1 MTTRD
6 MEAGPFPLSAAQR
19 GIWFAQQ
26 VAGSVPISMA
36 QYIEIIGDI
45 DLDAMIAASCRAGRE
60 FGTGYLRLIEIDGT
74 PYQTVDPTMET
85 EPAIIDLRAKPD
97 PMRAAREWMR
107 ADYTAPLDLLRD
119 RLVKGAGLRI
129 GDDTW
134 LWYCRI
140 HHIALDGY
148 AAATMVGRV
157 AELYTAAVNGTPEP
171 LSRAQCLTDIVAA
184 DAAYRDSERFH
195 ADGAYWAQ
203 RLDRAPAAVS
213 LSGAVA
219 VADAHP
225 LLVSATL
232 PEETAELLE
241 SVARAANSSPAPVL
255 VAAFAAYLSRVTS
268 GTRDSETDDVLLS
281 LPVSARTTA
290 ALRHSGG
297 MVANVVPLRI
307 AIDEEITVGAAI
319 RATQH
324 ELTGALR
331 RQRYR
336 QEDIFRDLGYAS
348 DQVASFGPS
357 VNIMALDTRV
367 VLGEA
372 VGRLRVLTSGI
383 IDDLFVNL
391 YPGIGGEST
400 NIDFQANPNLYTE
413 AELARH
419 HRRFVGYLHRFLAA
433 GPQRPVSSVE
443 LLDPGEYAELTPVR
457 GADPVAPQ
465 SFPEL
470 LALGVRRNP
479 HGAAVV
485 SDETQLTYTELD
497 AQSTR
502 LARLLIARGA
512 GPERAVAIVIGRSVQ
527 SVLAVWA
534 VAKTGAAFVPID
546 PMLPADRIAHMLADC
561 GAVIGL
567 TVTESQAGL
576 PVGID
581 WLVLDDARVET
592 LCARQVA
599 APITD
604 TDRRAPIRLDNTVY
618 VIYTSGS
625 TGLPKGVAVSH
636 RGLATLVAESGRALD
651 IDATSRL
658 GHADSPSFDSAIEEL
673 LVAFAWGVTSV
684 IVPPH
689 TYAGPE
695 FAAVLRSNTVTQL
708 SIAPAVLASIDP
720 DEVPT
725 LRAVVVGGDT
735 CPVDL
740 VSRWASRA
748 HLVNS
753 YGPTEATVA
762 ATMSDRLRPDA
773 PITIGGLMPG
783 MTAVI
788 LDRRLRPVPV
798 GAAGELYLTGPGLAR
813 GYLGRF
819 ALTASRFVAGP
830 FAVPGTR
837 MYRTGDMVRWA
848 DHGLGLELEFLG
860 RSDLQVQIRGLRI
873 EPGEVDSCLERHAEV
888 AMAVTV
894 PATTPAGGT
903 VLVSYV
909 APKPDTAPDPVELK
923 IFVADFLPEYMVPSA
938 VVLLAALPLTTAG
951 KVDRAALPAPDFDA
965 REQVSRP
972 PATPREHLLARLFAE
987 VLRLDEVGAEQSFF
1001 ALGGDSIVSVQLVA
1015 RANAAGLVFTAR
1027 DVFERKTV
1035 AGLAAVATE
1044 VAGAAPILEELP
1056 GGGIGVITPMPIAEE
1071 VLAHG
1076 SFDRFAQAVLVEL
1089 PPGID
1094 RATLTATL
1102 QAVIDHHDMLRSR
1115 LDRTGETWTM
1125 VTRPA
1130 GTVRAESV
1138 LRHSCIDA
1146 VVDRAAYDRGPAAA
1160 LDGVAVREVP
1170 TSREVLPSLGI
1181 SRRSGEDSGEHATQ
1195 DTAAGDDSWAA
1206 HELQIAADELDP
1218 ASGEML
1224 RVVWLERGGDRPDS
1238 LWLVLHHLVV
1248 DGVSWRIILPDL
1260 AHAWAQLIA
1269 GQRPTLEPVGTSLR
1283 RWARALADEAV
1294 HRARV
1299 AELPFWQKILDLPN
1313 ADLDVRQLDSVRDTA
1328 ATMGRIDIRV
1338 PADITAAV
1346 LGTAVE
1352 RFHGG
1357 ANDVLLTALA
1367 LAVSRWRA
1375 ERGAVKTARTLVALE
1390 GHGREGDA
1398 THNAASRGGAGSAPG
1413 TSADPRDAAASPAV
1427 AQGDTPAPRADLART
1442 VGWFTTVFPVGLDLS
1457 GIDID
1462 DAFAG
1467 GSHAGRAIK
1476 QIKEQLRA
1484 VPDNGIGYG
1493 LLRHLNPVTATVLA
1507 DRPAPQIGFNYL
1519 GRVPTQGLSGP
1530 WLPRPATSGSGAPF
1544 AVTQDD
1550 AMPLPAMVDVNALS
1564 DGDEIAA
1571 TWTFA
1576 AEILHIDEVEALA
1589 YLWVEALGALARHGE
1604 KAEAGGHTPSDFP
1617 LAATTQRDIDGWER
1631 HYPALVDVW
1640 PLSPLQFGLYFHA
1653 CFDNGV
1659 DDYVMQPVLS
1669 LAGTVDDDRLRRAA
1683 AALLARH
1690 DSLRTAFVATDGGPR
1705 QLVVG
1710 SAEIDWRTTDLAWL
1724 PEDAAHAEYERLV
1737 AEDATMRFDLAHPPL
1752 LRLHLIR
1759 LGAETYRLLLTNHH
1773 ILLDGWST
1781 PLLVRELLTLYA
1793 TDGDTRGLPAAP
1805 SYRDFLA
1812 WLAAQDA
1819 EATRNAWAHA
1829 LAGIDAP
1836 TLAAA
1841 AGPPAAAPGQVSREI
1856 DIRTVAGLQEL
1867 SRTLGV
1873 TVNTTVQAAWALILR
1888 ARTGREDVVFG
1899 TTVSGRPPQLADVE
1913 STIGLFINTVPV
1925 RVRLDPGL
1933 TIAELLRRIQSEQAA
1948 LLDHHH
1954 AGLVDIHNVVGNRE
1968 LFDTATVF
1976 ESYPLDRQALAEMP
1990 DIAGM
1995 RVLDVTAT
2003 DSTPYPL
2010 CLQVLPRRTHHADGK
2025 RTETLQVTL
2034 KYRSGVMDTP
2044 EAVGLLDHF
2053 EALLAHLVTATET
2066 KLAALHPAATVAV
2079 VSGPPAPEP
2088 QTLPAILDTVATG
2101 SPEAIALS
2109 CNGIHLTYRE
2119 LDLRSNQLA
2128 RLLLEHGAGP
2138 DSRVLLALARS
2149 VESVVSVWAVAKTGA
2164 AFVPLD
2170 PGHPADRI
2178 AYVVADAGAE
2188 LGLTTTGCRANL
2200 PDAVDWLQLDDPAT
2214 VAASVTRSTAPIT
2227 DSERGGGIHPDQAA
2241 YLIYT
2246 SGSTGTPKA
2255 VQIGHRGIAGVVAAQ
2270 QESLLVDSAASVL
2283 HVASPSFDASMFEL
2297 LMAHGSGGR
2306 MVVARPD
2313 VYADAALEDLL
2324 RDENVSH
2331 MVITP
2336 SVLATLEPTNLPD
2349 LQVLAVAGEA
2359 CGPELVAEWAT
2370 GRRMLNLYGPS
2381 EFTIWATGSE
2391 QLAADEPVTI
2401 GAPIC
2406 GATAL
2411 VLDSWLQPVP
2421 AGTVGELWLAGAA
2434 LALGYLDRYGLTA
2447 TRFVA
2452 NPFDKAGG
2460 RMYRTGDLV
2469 RWSADARTLEY
2480 VGRTDFQVKIRGLRV
2495 ELGEIDS
2502 ALTGLPDIEFAITTG
2517 QEGPAGATVLV
2528 SYVLPRDGVRLDI
2541 DGVRGRIAS
2550 ALPASMVPAVIVPLD
2565 SIPMTPVGKLD
2576 RVALPAPDLR
2586 AGLRRAYRAPRSDR
2600 ERTIIDVFEKVLD
2613 IEGIG
2618 IDDSFFDLGGNS
2630 LLATKAVS
2638 RLETALCEVAQHAD
2652 AAPDELGETEDT
2664 GTAPNNAV
2672 VQHSSLR
2679 LRDLFEAPNAVGL
2692 AARAVA
2698 NGPVRPRLRAYDRN
2712 GPVPLSLAQQRMW
2725 LLNRLDT
2732 SSGDY
2737 NMPVAIQ
2744 LSGVLDVHAMQA
2756 AVGDLIARHEVLRTI
2771 YPESAAGPV
2780 QVVLD
2785 AEETVPELVVEDIAE
2800 NAVVQRIREIAARPF
2815 DVTAE
2820 VPVRG
2825 AVLRV
2830 TGRHTASADDDRRS
2844 RIAGNGDAHN
2854 SGAASEHVL
2863 VLVLHHIAGDGW
2875 SFTPLARDVM
2885 TAYSA
2890 RVAGAAP
2897 EWTPLPVQYGDFALW
2912 QRELLGGEDDP
2923 ESEAAQQVRYW
2934 RDELAGLP
2942 DHLPLPTDRPRPRVL
2957 GHTGGR
2963 VPFALDTATHAALTE
2978 LARTHNVSLFMLL
2991 HAAFTVLLARL
3002 SGTSDIAVGTPVAG
3016 RGAAEL
3022 DDLIGMFVN
3031 TVVFRADID
3040 AEESFADL
3048 LGRIRER
3055 DLRMLANTDVPF
3067 ERLVEV
3073 LNPRRS
3079 IAWHPLYQVGFSFEN
3094 LAPARFTLPGLE
3106 LAAIDIDTGVSQ
3118 FDLHLHIGEDIGE
3131 AGAPNG
3137 INGHFVY
3144 ATDLF
3149 DATTVKG
3156 FGAAL
3161 VRILR
3166 TVLADPSTAVGAITQ
3181 FDNPEMLVALDAR
3194 NRADERS
3201 MPRWPTRAEFR
3212 PAVTK
3217 TERAVAAAYGEVLE
3231 LSAHRIGSNDDFFAL
3246 GGNSLN
3252 AVRTARL
3259 LGEALHTEVAALAV
3273 FADPTVAGL
3282 AECID
3287 KGAVGA
3293 KEPAAALRAALEVVL
3308 PIRARAESVDLPP
3321 LFCVAPA
3328 SGVAWCYAGLG
3339 AYVDPRRPIYG
3350 LQSPKLAAGPGDC
3363 GPATIGQ
3370 YANRYVREIH
3380 KIAPRGPY
3388 ELLGWSFGGFVAHE
3402 IAARL
3407 RCAGE
3412 HVQLVL
3418 LDTDPAARHLEPP
3431 DQLTPGRF
3439 VHQFGPMLGVH
3450 VESTELSAAAAA
3462 TVLRHTLAGTLD
3474 VTGADLERW
3483 TASYNASVRMVEGH
3497 HPRRYDGNLVFFA
3510 AARDHEGAVKA
3521 DPIAASRRWRRHVA
3535 GTIAT
3540 YPLDVT
3546 HDEMTAPEVLS
3557 EIGRVFEE
3565 HAQGIGSDFVRRA
3578 VGALSGGR

>member
-1 MTTRD
+1 MRYRPADVDTDPTTTRD

-36 QYIEIIGDI
+36 QYIESIGDI

-60 FGTGYLRLIEIDGT
+60 FGTGYLRLIEIDGI
-74 PYQTVDPTMET
+74 PYQIVDPTMET
-85 EPAIIDLRAKPD
+85 EQAIIDLRAEPD
-97 PMRAAREWMR
+97 PMRAAREWMH
-107 ADYTAPLDLLRD
+107 ADYTAPLDLLHD

-129 GDDTW
+129 GEDTW

-148 AAATMVGRV
+148 AAATMVGRI
-157 AELYTAAVNGTPEP
+157 AELYTAAVNGTPVP
-171 LSRAQCLTDIVAA
+171 PSRAQCLTDIVAA

-195 ADGAYWAQ
+195 SDGAYWTQ
-203 RLDRAPAAVS
+203 RLDGAPAAVS

-232 PEETAELLE
+232 PKETAELLE

-268 GTRDSETDDVLLS
+268 GARDSESDDVLLS
-281 LPVSARTTA
+281 LPISARTTA

-307 AIDEEITVGAAI
+307 TIDEEITVGAAI

-336 QEDIFRDLGYAS
+336 QEDIFRDLGFAS

-357 VNIMALDTRV
+357 VNIMALDTKV

-372 VGRLRVLTSGI
+372 VGRLRVLTSGV

-443 LLDPGEYAELTPVR
+443 LLDPGEYAQLTPVR

-470 LALGVRRNP
+470 LALGARRNP
-479 HGAAVV
+479 HGVAVV
-485 SDETQLTYTELD
+485 SDETQLTYAELD

-512 GPERAVAIVIGRSVQ
+512 GPERAVAIVIARSVR
-527 SVLAVWA
+527 SVLAASA

-561 GAVIGL
+561 GASIGL
-567 TVTESQAGL
+567 TVAEAQAGL

-581 WLVLDDARVET
+581 WLVLDDARVDT
-592 LCARQVA
+592 LCARQNA

-604 TDRRAPIRLDNTVY
+604 TDRRAPVRLDNTVY

-625 TGLPKGVAVSH
+625 TGLPKGVAVTH
-636 RGLATLVAESGRALD
+636 RGLATLVAESRRALNVD
-651 IDATSRL
+651 VTSRL
-658 GHADSPSFDSAIEEL
+658 GHADSPSFDSSIEEL
-673 LVAFAWGVTSV
+673 LVAFACGATLV
-684 IVPPH
+684 IVPPQA
-689 TYAGPE
+689 YAGPE
-695 FAAVLRSNTVTQL
+695 FAAVLRSNDVTQL

-720 DEVPT
+720 AEVPA
-725 LRAVVVGGDT
+725 LRAVVVGGDV
-735 CPVDL
+735 CPVDV
-740 VSRWASRA
+740 VSRWAFRVR
-748 HLVNS
+748 LVNS

-762 ATMSDRLRPDA
+762 ATMTDPMHPDA
-773 PITIGGLMPG
+773 PNAIGGPMPG
-783 MTAVI
+783 MTAVV

-798 GAAGELYLTGPGLAR
+798 GVAGELYLTGPGLAR

-819 ALTASRFVAGP
+819 ALTAARFVAAP
-830 FAVPGTR
+830 FAASGTR
-837 MYRTGDMVRWA
+837 MYRTGDIARWA
-848 DHGLGLELEFLG
+848 DHGLGLEFLG

-873 EPGEVDSCLERHAEV
+873 EPGEVDSCLERHPEV

-909 APKPDTAPDPVELK
+909 SPKPDSAPDPAELT
-923 IFVADFLPEYMVPSA
+923 IFVADFLPDYMVPSA

-951 KVDRAALPAPDFDA
+951 KVDRSALPAPDFGA
-965 REQVSRP
+965 HEQVSRP
-972 PATPREHLLARLFAE
+972 PATSREHLLARLFAE

-1015 RANAAGLVFTAR
+1015 RANAAGLAFTAR

-1056 GGGIGVITPMPIAEE
+1056 GGGIGVIAPMPIADE

-1076 SFDRFAQAVLVEL
+1076 NFDHFAQAVLVEL

-1094 RATLTATL
+1094 HATLTATL
-1102 QAVIDHHDMLRSR
+1102 QVVIDHHDVLRSR

-1125 VTRPA
+1125 VTRPV

-1138 LRHSCIDA
+1138 LRHSRFDS
-1146 VVDRAAYDRGPAAA
+1146 VVDRAESDRGPAATS
-1160 LDGVAVREVP
+1160 DGVAGREV
-1170 TSREVLPSLGI
+1170 RAGLDI
-1181 SRRSGEDSGEHATQ
+1181 SGRSGAGSGERATQ
-1195 DTAAGDDSWAA
+1195 DTAAGDGSWAA
-1206 HELQIAADELDP
+1206 RKLRIAADELDP
-1218 ASGEML
+1218 AAGEMV
-1224 RVVWLERGGDRPDS
+1224 RAVWLERSGDRTDS

-1260 AHAWAQLIA
+1260 AHAWAQLMA
-1269 GQRPTLEPVGTSLR
+1269 GQPPALEPVGTTLR

-1294 HRARV
+1294 HRVRA
-1299 AELPFWQKILDLPN
+1299 AELPFWREALDLRD
-1313 ADLDVRQLDSVRDTA
+1313 AGLDVRQLDPVRDTA

-1338 PADITAAV
+1338 PADIAAAA

-1375 ERGAVKTARTLVALE
+1375 ERGAVETAHTLVALE
-1390 GHGREGDA
+1390 GHGREEDA
-1398 THNAASRGGAGSAPG
+1398 ARNAASRGGADVAPG
-1413 TSADPRDAAASPAV
+1413 SSADPGDADVSPAV
-1427 AQGDTPAPRADLART
+1427 ARGDTPAPRADLART
-1442 VGWFTTVFPVGLDLS
+1442 VGWFTTVFPVDLDLS

-1462 DAFAG
+1462 NAFAG
-1467 GSHAGRAIK
+1467 GLHAGRAIK

-1493 LLRHLNPVTATVLA
+1493 LLRHLNPDTATVLA
-1507 DRPAPQIGFNYL
+1507 DLPAPQIGFNYL
-1519 GRVPTQGLSGP
+1519 GRVPTRGLSGP
-1530 WLPRPATSGSGAPF
+1530 WLPRPAISGSGAPF
-1544 AVTQDD
+1544 AVTRDAAMALPAVVDVD
-1550 AMPLPAMVDVNALS
+1550 AMS

-1576 AEILHIDEVEALA
+1576 AEILHTDEVEALA
-1589 YLWVEALGALARHGE
+1589 HLWVEALGALARH
-1604 KAEAGGHTPSDFP
+1604 AEEVETGGHTPSDFP
-1617 LAATTQRDIDGWER
+1617 LAACTQRDIDGWER
-1631 HYPALVDVW
+1631 QYPTLADVW

-1659 DDYVMQPVLS
+1659 DDYVVQLVLS

-1683 AALLARH
+1683 AAALARH
-1690 DSLRTAFVATDGGPR
+1690 DSLRTAFVASDGGVR

-1724 PEDAAHAEYERLV
+1724 PEDSARAEYERLV

-1759 LGAETYRLLLTNHH
+1759 LGAQTYRLLFTNHH
-1773 ILLDGWST
+1773 IVLDGWST

-1805 SYRDFLA
+1805 SYREFLA
-1812 WLAAQDA
+1812 WLATQDT
-1819 EATRNAWAHA
+1819 EATRNAWAQT
-1829 LAGIDAP
+1829 LTGIDAP

-1841 AGPPAAAPGQVSREI
+1841 AGSPAAAAGAVSCEI
-1856 DIRTVAGLQEL
+1856 DTRTVAGLREF

-1873 TVNTTVQAAWALILR
+1873 TVNTAVQAAWALVLR
-1888 ARTGREDVVFG
+1888 ARTGHDDVVFG
-1899 TTVSGRPPQLADVE
+1899 ATVSGRPPQLADVE

-1925 RVRLDPGL
+1925 RVRLDPSL
-1933 TIAELLRRIQSEQAA
+1933 TIAELLCRIQSEQAA
-1948 LLDHHH
+1948 LLDHQH
-1954 AGLVDIHNVVGNRE
+1954 ADLVDTLDVVGHRE
-1968 LFDTATVF
+1968 LFDTAIVF

-2010 CLQVLPRRTHHADGK
+2010 CLQVLPRRTDDADGE
-2025 RTETLQVTL
+2025 RTETLKVTL
-2034 KYRSGVMDTP
+2034 KYRRGVMDTP
-2044 EAVGLLDHF
+2044 LAAGLLDHF
-2053 EALLAHLVTATET
+2053 EGLLAQLATGNRT
-2066 KLAALHPAATVAV
+2066 KLAALHPAAAVAM

-2088 QTLPAILDTVATG
+2088 QTLPAILDAVVTRA
-2101 SPEAIALS
+2101 PETIALS

-2138 DSRVLLALARS
+2138 DRRVLLALARS
-2149 VESVVSVWAVAKTGA
+2149 VESVVSVWAVAKTGS

-2178 AYVVADAGAE
+2178 AYLVADARAD
-2188 LGLTTTGCRANL
+2188 LGLTTTGCRAKL
-2200 PDAVDWLQLDDPAT
+2200 PDAVDWLQLDDVAT
-2214 VAASVTRSTAPIT
+2214 AAASVTRSTAPIT
-2227 DSERGGGIHPDQAA
+2227 DCERGGGIHPDQAA

-2270 QESLLVDSAASVL
+2270 QKSLLVDSAASVL

-2306 MVVARPD
+2306 MVVARPE
-2313 VYADAALEDLL
+2313 VYAGAALEDLL
-2324 RDENVSH
+2324 RDEHVSH
-2331 MVITP
+2331 VVITP
-2336 SVLATLEPTNLPD
+2336 SVLSTMEPTNLPD

-2391 QLAADEPVTI
+2391 LAADEPVSI
-2401 GAPIC
+2401 GTPIC
-2406 GATAL
+2406 GTAVL

-2421 AGTVGELWLAGAA
+2421 AGTVGELWLAGPA
-2434 LALGYLDRYGLTA
+2434 LARGYLDRCGLTA

-2452 NPFDKAGG
+2452 NPFDTAGA

-2469 RWSADARTLEY
+2469 RWRADARTLEY
-2480 VGRTDFQVKIRGLRV
+2480 VGRIDFQVKIRGLRV
-2495 ELGEIDS
+2495 ELGEVDS
-2502 ALTGLPDIEFAITTG
+2502 ALTGLPEIEFAITTG
-2517 QEGPAGATVLV
+2517 QEGPAGATLLV
-2528 SYVLPRDGVRLDI
+2528 SYVLPTDGVRLDI
-2541 DGVRGRIAS
+2541 DEVRRRIAS
-2550 ALPASMVPAVIVPLD
+2550 ALPASMVPAVIVSLD
-2565 SIPMTPVGKLD
+2565 SIPITPVGKLD
-2576 RVALPAPDLR
+2576 RAALPVPDLR
-2586 AGLRRAYRAPRSDR
+2586 AAPRRAHRAPRTDR

-2630 LLATKAVS
+2630 LSAV
-2638 RLETALCEVAQHAD
+2638 
-2652 AAPDELGETEDT
+2652 
-2664 GTAPNNAV
+2664 
-2672 VQHSSLR
+2672 
-2679 LRDLFEAPNAVGL
+2679 
-2692 AARAVA
+2692 
-2698 NGPVRPRLRAYDRN
+2698 
-2712 GPVPLSLAQQRMW
+2712 M
-2725 LLNRLDT
+2725 
-2732 SSGDY
+2732 
-2737 NMPVAIQ
+2737 
-2744 LSGVLDVHAMQA
+2744 
-2756 AVGDLIARHEVLRTI
+2756 
-2771 YPESAAGPV
+2771 
-2780 QVVLD
+2780 
-2785 AEETVPELVVEDIAE
+2785 
-2800 NAVVQRIREIAARPF
+2800 
-2815 DVTAE
+2815 
-2820 VPVRG
+2820 
-2825 AVLRV
+2825 
-2830 TGRHTASADDDRRS
+2830 
-2844 RIAGNGDAHN
+2844 
-2854 SGAASEHVL
+2854 
-2863 VLVLHHIAGDGW
+2863 
-2875 SFTPLARDVM
+2875 
-2885 TAYSA
+2885 
-2890 RVAGAAP
+2890 
-2897 EWTPLPVQYGDFALW
+2897 
-2912 QRELLGGEDDP
+2912 
-2923 ESEAAQQVRYW
+2923 
-2934 RDELAGLP
+2934 
-2942 DHLPLPTDRPRPRVL
+2942 
-2957 GHTGGR
+2957 
-2963 VPFALDTATHAALTE
+2963 
-2978 LARTHNVSLFMLL
+2978 
-2991 HAAFTVLLARL
+2991 
-3002 SGTSDIAVGTPVAG
+3002 
-3016 RGAAEL
+3016 
-3022 DDLIGMFVN
+3022 
-3031 TVVFRADID
+3031 
-3040 AEESFADL
+3040 
-3048 LGRIRER
+3048 
-3055 DLRMLANTDVPF
+3055 
-3067 ERLVEV
+3067 
-3073 LNPRRS
+3073 
-3079 IAWHPLYQVGFSFEN
+3079 
-3094 LAPARFTLPGLE
+3094 
-3106 LAAIDIDTGVSQ
+3106 
-3118 FDLHLHIGEDIGE
+3118 
-3131 AGAPNG
+3131 
-3137 INGHFVY
+3137 
-3144 ATDLF
+3144 
-3149 DATTVKG
+3149 
-3156 FGAAL
+3156 
-3161 VRILR
+3161 
-3166 TVLADPSTAVGAITQ
+3166 
-3181 FDNPEMLVALDAR
+3181 
-3194 NRADERS
+3194 
-3201 MPRWPTRAEFR
+3201 
-3212 PAVTK
+3212 
-3217 TERAVAAAYGEVLE
+3217 
-3231 LSAHRIGSNDDFFAL
+3231 
-3246 GGNSLN
+3246 
-3252 AVRTARL
+3252 TARL
-3259 LGEALHTEVAALAV
+3259 LGAALHTEVTVLAV
-3273 FADPTVAGL
+3273 FTDPTVAGL
-3282 AECID
+3282 AERID
-3287 KGAVGA
+3287 KGAAGP
-3293 KEPAAALRAALEVVL
+3293 KETAAAMRAAVEVVL
-3308 PIRARAESVDLPP
+3308 PIRARTEGIDLPP

-3350 LQSPKLAAGPGDC
+3350 LQSPTLAAGPGGC

-3370 YANRYVREIH
+3370 YADRYVREIR

-3402 IAARL
+3402 MAARL
-3407 RCAGE
+3407 RRAGE
-3412 HVQLVL
+3412 HVRLVL
-3418 LDTDPAARHLEPP
+3418 LDTDLAVRHLEPP
-3431 DQLTPGRF
+3431 DQLTPGQF
-3439 VHQFGPMLGVH
+3439 VHKFGPMLGLPI
-3450 VESTELSAAAAA
+3450 ESSALSATAAAAA
-3462 TVLRHTLAGTLD
+3462 LRHSPAGALD

-3483 TASYNASVRMVEGH
+3483 TASYNAAVRMVECH
-3497 HPRRYDGNLVFFA
+3497 HPRRYDGDLVFFA

-3521 DPIAASRRWRRHVA
+3521 DPNTAARRWRRHIA
-3535 GTIAT
+3535 GTVAT
-3540 YPLDVT
+3540 YQLDVT
-3546 HDEMTAPEVLS
+3546 HDEMTTPEVLS
-3557 EIGRVFEE
+3557 EIGRVLEE
-3565 HAQGIGSDFVRRA
+3565 HTHGSGSDFVRHA
-3578 VGALSGGR
+3578 VGALSRGR